1 MSGRGPSSRG
11 WYVEVEN
18 PGTGHVFE
26 PDVIGDPTRVP
37 RTNGHP
43 RIEIPV
49 RKRPRWRQL
58 IERYPEAD
66 IPLRIW
72 FNGKLQPIDTLES
85 VGTDAGKNILKGR
98 GGVELDNRATR
109 SIQQKKKHILAEEL
123 ITNNTPYAANVDAP
137 PTNTR
142 ENQTI
147 LTVDDQGS
155 WEGFM
160 GTPNATD
167 AWNVTAGT
175 LEPNQVN
182 WLTDASGISN
192 IAASDG
198 SAQQIVSSIQDVE
211 HTFSSTYEIPDGNV
225 LLYYRTH
232 YQSIGDWSNINGV
245 TWGATGYETLV
256 DGAQVND
263 YSGTFQRGYV
273 PQEGAYNNQRK
284 AFAYNSS
291 TGTATE
297 ETAASNDEVS
307 NDMTL
312 LPSSPSVG
320 DEYYWATRL
329 GNEFDEI
336 DLQISQVGSGTWSIV
351 WEYYAEEVDGSG
363 NVIASGWR
371 EIPNVFDGTN
381 GFRSSGVVN
390 WSLNDIQTDT
400 QNGGDHVR
408 MATDSGNTGDP
419 EVYVRARLTS
429 FSSLSSQPLGRRSRC
444 RGGPMVWETESVSG
458 SLPGGTHTIEVNGL
472 NQDGEAF
479 AVDVLGLR
487 DTRFTYTEP
496 SSLNSDGYLDGP
508 ELYPQELTVASQDE
522 GTVQQVVGGRLESA
536 WNDVSNAQAVAL
548 SNDQGAT
555 WTEATNTETIET
567 DFGSG
572 STTLRARFSLSR
584 FGDRANATPA
594 TGYENQTV
602 DTVTLKADLSNVPIV
617 IDRQFDGSVLSILNE
632 IADPEYIWSVE
643 RNAAGDLEI
652 QWTQPGQREAP
663 EAVDVVENY
672 NDEISKENVVDR
684 AVVKGKSIRTR
695 KEDWQASHGTAWDL
709 NEDNIQTGTEV
720 VYDADTGTQFTYGE
734 DYVMD
739 WNNGTI
745 TALASGALTDLETY
759 QIDYEHRPV
768 ATYTRP
774 NAPANP
780 RVEVFDFAALS
791 TNQACEQIAIQLVNE
806 LDDPLITANANLASS
821 NVGWNVVEAI
831 DLDSL
836 PGSEPYE
843 VKSIEQTPLG
853 TSLSLESRQSID
865 DAVSSIRQRIQ
876 QVSSEL

>member
-1 MSGRGPSSRG
+1 
-11 WYVEVEN
+11 
-18 PGTGHVFE
+18 
-26 PDVIGDPTRVP
+26 
-37 RTNGHP
+37 
-43 RIEIPV
+43 
-49 RKRPRWRQL
+49 
-58 IERYPEAD
+58 
-66 IPLRIW
+66 
-72 FNGKLQPIDTLES
+72 
-85 VGTDAGKNILKGR
+85 
-98 GGVELDNRATR
+98 
-109 SIQQKKKHILAEEL
+109 
-123 ITNNTPYAANVDAP
+123 
-137 PTNTR
+137 
-142 ENQTI
+142 
-147 LTVDDQGS
+147 
-155 WEGFM
+155 
-160 GTPNATD
+160 
-167 AWNVTAGT
+167 
-175 LEPNQVN
+175 
-182 WLTDASGISN
+182 
-192 IAASDG
+192 
-198 SAQQIVSSIQDVE
+198 
-211 HTFSSTYEIPDGNV
+211 
-225 LLYYRTH
+225 
-232 YQSIGDWSNINGV
+232 
-245 TWGATGYETLV
+245 
-256 DGAQVND
+256 VND